1 MDYKGKTFKSEWKDN
16 ILFIEI
22 NEYDDDMFGLLNII
36 IDAAE
41 KQGDYNM
48 LWDFRML
55 EHPGYLRM
63 PKILYKTAK
72 LYSQTKNVQRSSVL
86 VQDRYYKL
94 TNTIIKSIN
103 FKDTSYIGCNPIEA
117 RQYVS

>member
-16 ILFIEI
+16 ILFIEM
-22 NEYDDDMFGLLNII
+22 NAYDDDMFGLLNII

-86 VQDRYYKL
+86 VQDKYYKL

-103 FKDTSYIGCNPIEA
+103 FNDTSYIGCNPIEA
-117 RQYVS
+117 RQHVS